1 MKELQE
7 EYLFLNREGING
19 WEDVFRVKQSA
30 EQRIADI
37 DAKKKELYN
46 EHTRYKYQYEKDG
59 DVENLYMVDV
69 PEFEKSEISYTESE
83 DYDEVVVYKT

>member
-19 WEDVFRVKQSA
+19 WEDVFRAKQLA

-37 DAKKKELYN
+37 DAKKKGFIRSMPDTSTN
-46 EHTRYKYQYEKDG
+46 TKRMG
-59 DVENLYMVDV
+59 M
-69 PEFEKSEISYTESE
+69 
-83 DYDEVVVYKT
+83 